1 MFIELI
7 KDYGRVGRSANK
19 ELVVVAQLGYM
30 LLEGWNG
37 EIYEHAYKTDSQG
50 YAVDD
55 DMYRLQP
62 VYDWNADSDQ
72 GDLIGFDWLY

>member
-19 ELVVVAQLGYM
+19 ELVVVAQLGYVA
-30 LLEGWNG
+30 LEGWNG
-37 EIYEHAYKTDSQG
+37 EVYEHAYKTDSQG
-50 YAVDD
+50 FPVDN
-55 DMYRLQP
+55 DMYRLKP